1 VKLLIQPDDGVAPL
15 IRAIRSARQRVDIL
29 IFRFDLR
36 DLENALIAAVPRG
49 VAVRALIAHSN
60 QGGASRLRK
69 LEQRLLAAG
78 VTVARTA
85 DDLERYHGKM
95 TIVDDTLYV
104 LGFNYTKL
112 DIEKSRSF
120 GVVTRDARL
129 VKQAQALFE
138 ADATRQAFV
147 PGDPRLVVSPE
158 TSREALASFI
168 RGAKSQLLIYDDRL
182 TDNRAIKVIRETA
195 ERGVEVRLL
204 GKIEKDIEDV
214 DVRKLG
220 TMRLHV
226 RAIVRDGASVFIGSQ
241 SLRRLELE
249 KRREIGVL
257 VNDAR
262 LARKVKAVFEGDW
275 AATGGGKVE
284 KSKARKVDKRG
295 KTRATPGRK
304 VRSAS
309 ARGPRT
315 IAAAGGR

>member
-1 VKLLIQPDDGVAPL
+1 VKLLIQPDDGMAPL
-15 IRAIRSARQRVDIL
+15 IRAIRGAKQRIDIL
-29 IFRFDLR
+29 IFRFNLR
-36 DLENALIAAVPRG
+36 ELETALIAAVPRG

-60 QGGASRLRK
+60 QGGADRLRK

-120 GVVTRDARL
+120 GLVTRDTRL
-129 VKQAQALFE
+129 VKQAQTLFE
-138 ADATRQAFV
+138 ADATRQSYV
-147 PGDPRLVVSPE
+147 PGDTRLVVSPE
-158 TSREALASFI
+158 TSRDALTTFI

-182 TDNRAIKVIRETA
+182 TDNRAIKLLRDVA
-195 ERGVEVRLL
+195 ARGVEIRVL
-204 GKIEKDIEDV
+204 GKIEKPV
-214 DVRKLG
+214 DHVKVRKFS

-249 KRREIGVL
+249 KRREIGVI
-257 VNDAR
+257 VNDSR
-262 LARKVKAVFEGDW
+262 LARTVKAVFEADW
-275 AATGGGKVE
+275 AE
-284 KSKARKVDKRG
+284 NRG
-295 KTRATPGRK
+295 KKAGKPRKAPRTVRSSSRREARAT
-304 VRSAS
+304 A
-309 ARGPRT
+309 
-315 IAAAGGR
+315 AAAG